1 MPEAKNTFISSK
13 MNKDMDGRI
22 LPNGQY
28 RDGQNIQISRSEGD
42 DEGALEN
49 VLGNN
54 FLNNFGLTDE
64 SLEIIGYL
72 TVDTLD
78 SIFLFITNYTDSS
91 PNTLDNSA
99 SGIAG
104 SHYIVQYN
112 VLTNVFNI
120 LVQGSFL
127 NFSLTHPIIG
137 VNLLEDLLFWT
148 DNRNQPRKI
157 NITKAVGD
165 YYNSEDKIS
174 VSKYYP
180 FEPISLLEEDSV
192 NNGRFQSSMK
202 DKVSEYL
209 PIHAAAK
216 VIEVV
221 GNVLTI
227 SGIYTNIKPGAVGDR
242 MTGQAVGAGVT
253 VNSIVFTAT
262 DTEITL
268 SGDVGDVTT
277 DDIVYFQRKNPFFNN
292 NWTGDKNFLKDKFA
306 RFSYRFKYIDGEYSL
321 SAPFTQIAFV
331 PEQDGYF
338 IGKNAMVSNSDP
350 VGEGGLVGDE
360 GNTINSTVVSFMQN
374 KINDIGLYIPA
385 PTIGNSL
392 NKTTW
397 DKVNEELHVL
407 EVDILYKEAQSNKT
421 TVIDTITPQQFSQ
434 TIDSYY
440 YYNYQSRK
448 PWKTLPPSQTTR
460 VSESTPIRAFAQE
473 VSGNRVMYANYID
486 KHTSPINL
494 NYTVNINQ
502 KPDLPTSQASPV
514 FNNRDHYVKKE
525 YQNHTLKGN
534 RTYQAGIVLY
544 DRYGRQSNV
553 ILSSVIDVNIP
564 DFSGSTFF
572 HPYRKKEDYILLD
585 KYPTDAFGNPP
596 LSPPLGSITWPG
608 DQINLIFY
616 NSIPK
621 LKTED
626 GYPGIYSEADG
637 TVDSLILINDTITP
651 VPGVFEP
658 PCSFTDV
665 PFEGKSS
672 NFSGT
677 CNVEFNAAGEVV
689 SIIVTSSTNTWTNNQ
704 SFVLDFCSLPIT
716 FGCDVCAAG
725 GLLGGLVQTTT
736 SNPLGWYSYKV
747 VIKQT
752 EQEYYN
758 VYLPTT
764 LAGYPCDV
772 DGIPA
777 QVGDPDATP
786 NPTLSSPQIP
796 NFVYPKGQS
805 GITSHVVLYGD
816 NINKVARD
824 LQEVGPTQE
833 KYRSS
838 VNLFG
843 RVNNLLKNNGQAK
856 LAVSNEGYDP
866 GEDPDIAVQ
875 IATMENLGLG
885 DLRTSPSVP
894 VIPNIFY
901 KGETNPQ
908 IARIETN
915 NQFGVAYNSCTPNPA
930 FSVPVTDVDD
940 IVSPNTNSQPW
951 GTTLSIYETAPVESV
966 LDIFWETTTSGL
978 ISDLNFK
985 VENIDNTIPIGI
997 TDPQI
1002 NWEEEDKWGDQISG
1016 TFEAAGTGGQGLG
1029 SSCSITLN
1037 SVVRGDGTPEN
1048 QIIMVETALGSGE
1061 YYLEI
1066 NPALEAAFSPLFL
1079 AYENDLKNLFYFNFT
1094 ITRDNGVDPIT
1105 SIDIQ
1110 VEGSLQNS
1118 TPVRKDDVIPTEV
1131 LVGNNWEL
1139 NEQGYTN
1146 QTLLQIKDNM
1156 NARWDNVGLPIE
1168 DLPKSTI
1175 MFMPEYGGWVNDG
1188 TWSGASANLSS
1199 SLDFDCQTKNL
1210 QYNPASTRVGYG
1222 KIFAAQPQLASGT
1235 SGALTGYTNAKWNAT
1250 FGYETDPLSN
1260 LFILG
1265 VPYLSTN
1272 GVIGPNEFF
1281 GPPTGEYN
1289 SLVGFAPNP
1298 WPIFNPAEDYPD
1310 GRDANM
1316 NIWANAPL
1324 NGGMDCCDEVET
1336 SLTQLF
1342 APGWQRFGTGIHDG
1356 KFAAF
1361 NGVYGSEAGTSFPP
1375 GLKRSDEIVFSISR
1389 MYQVST
1395 WVNMRG
1401 MNQAN
1406 FLFEGGP
1413 ADEQN
1418 ATWEYIFGLNPFINN
1433 YQLPATLLGGD
1444 IYPRNQNVSTIIS
1457 PLAFAFGPD
1466 IPSWAADSG
1475 AFPLPGARGST
1486 WCTQYQQNPPI
1497 DGSECLPLF
1506 QLPTSPI
1513 YWDHESGGRPGSQ
1526 GASQAI
1532 FSQGG
1537 ESYVGERYNNGRWY
1551 WADLEALSQ
1560 QIFDKWSAEN
1570 GWTSY
1575 NQMMRELFP
1584 IQNGSNTFYSAW
1596 QGFYNGPLE
1605 AGELAN
1611 PAGGNN
1617 QLPAD
1622 KAFWQNNILTD
1633 KGFTGYIGS
1642 LDPAT
1647 GIGNAFNKRFR
1658 FNAKTEDNYLLAA
1671 SGYSQPLRG
1680 WIDAG
1685 DTSIPPQAW
1694 DVFQNGIG
1702 DWLQGN
1708 GMPGG
1713 RYVVTLRATDRS
1725 VKAPAGQE
1733 NIPNPDGLF
1742 VEWDIP
1748 VIVPESNIPVG
1759 RGMDCDFVNSGGYA
1773 PGFRWQG
1780 NFF

>member
-1 MPEAKNTFISSK
+1 

-72 TVDTLD
+72 TVDTSD

-91 PNTLDNSA
+91 PNTLNNNA

-112 VLTNVFNI
+112 VLSNAFNI

-137 VNLLEDLLFWT
+137 INLLEDLLFWT

-165 YYNSEDKIS
+165 YYNNEDKIS

-180 FEPISLLEEDSV
+180 FEPISLLEKDNV
-192 NNGRFQSSMK
+192 DLDAGFQSSMK

-216 VIEVV
+216 VSSVN
-221 GNVLTI
+221 GNVLTLI
-227 SGIYTNIKPGAVGDR
+227 GIYTNIKPGAVGDR
-242 MTGQAVGAGVT
+242 MTGQAVGSDVT
-253 VNSIVFTAT
+253 VNLVAFSPGF
-262 DTEITL
+262 TEITL
-268 SGDVGDVTT
+268 NGDVGDV
-277 DDIVYFQRKNPFFNN
+277 DVEDIVYFQRKNPFFNN
-292 NWTGDKNFLKDKFA
+292 NWTGDKQFLKDKFA
-306 RFSYRFKYIDGEYSL
+306 RFSYRFKYVDGEYSL

-350 VGEGGLVGDE
+350 AGEGGLVGDE
-360 GNTINSTVVSFMQN
+360 GNTINSTVVGFMQN

-385 PTIGNSL
+385 PTLGNSF
-392 NKTTW
+392 NKTNW
-397 DKVNEELHVL
+397 SKVSEELHVV

-421 TVIDTITPQQFSQ
+421 TIVDTITSDQFSQ
-434 TIDSYY
+434 TTDSYY

-460 VSESTPIRAFAQE
+460 VSESIPIRAFAQE

-494 NYTVNINQ
+494 NYSVNINQ
-502 KPDLPTSQASPV
+502 KPNLPTSQASPNY
-514 FNNRDHYVKKE
+514 NNRDYYVKKE

-553 ILSSVIDVNIP
+553 ILSSIIDINIP
-564 DFSGSTFF
+564 DYAGSTFF

-596 LSPPLGSITWPG
+596 VPPPFGSITWPG

-621 LKTED
+621 FKTED

-637 TVDSLILINDTITP
+637 TVDSLILVNDTITP
-651 VPGVFEP
+651 VPGVFQP
-658 PCSFTDV
+658 PCTITGV
-665 PFEGKSS
+665 PFVGKSAE
-672 NFSGT
+672 FSGT
-677 CNVEFNAAGEVV
+677 CNVEFNAAGQVV
-689 SIIVTSSTNTWTNNQ
+689 SIIVTSSTDTWTNNQ

-716 FGCDVCAAG
+716 FGCDVCATG
-725 GLLGGLVQTTT
+725 GIISGLVQTTI

-777 QVGDPDATP
+777 QSGDPDAAT
-786 NPTLSSPQIP
+786 PTLSSPQIP
-796 NFVYPKGQS
+796 DFTYPKGQS
-805 GITSHVVLYGD
+805 GITSHIVLYGD

-843 RVNNLLKNNGQAK
+843 RVNNLLKNNGQTK
-856 LAVSNEGYDP
+856 FSVSNEGYDP
-866 GEDPDIAVQ
+866 GENPDIAVQ

-894 VIPNIFY
+894 IIPNIFY

-908 IARIETN
+908 IARVETN
-915 NQFGVAYNSCTPNPA
+915 KQFGVAYNNCTPNPA
-930 FSVPVTDVDD
+930 FSIPVTNPDD
-940 IVSPNTNSQPW
+940 IVPPNTNSQPW
-951 GTTLSIYETAPVESV
+951 GTTLSVYETAPVESL

-985 VENIDNTIPIGI
+985 IENVDNTVPIGI

-1002 NWEEEDKWGDQISG
+1002 NWSEDNRWGDQISG
-1016 TFEAAGTGGQGLG
+1016 TFEAAGVGGQGLG
-1029 SSCSITLN
+1029 SACSIVLN
-1037 SVVRGDGTPEN
+1037 SVVRGDGQPEN
-1048 QIIMVETALGSGE
+1048 QIIMVETGPGSGE

-1066 NPALEAAFSPLFL
+1066 DPALEASFSPLFL
-1079 AYENDLKNLFYFNFT
+1079 SWENDLKNVFYFNFT
-1094 ITRDNGVDPIT
+1094 ITRDNGVDPVT

-1110 VEGSLQNS
+1110 VEGNVQNAN
-1118 TPVRKDDVIPTEV
+1118 PVRKDNVIPTQV
-1131 LVGNNWEL
+1131 LLPNGSYEENQASPVP
-1139 NEQGYTN
+1139 YTN
-1146 QTLLQIKDNM
+1146 QTLLQIKTNM
-1156 NARWDNVGLPIE
+1156 NARWDDPALPVE
-1168 DLPKSTI
+1168 DIPKSTI
-1175 MFMPEYGGWVNDG
+1175 MFMPQLGGWVNEG
-1188 TWSGASANLSS
+1188 TFNGTNPVV
-1199 SLDFDCQTKNL
+1199 DFSCQTVNE
-1210 QYNPASTRVGYG
+1210 QQNSATTRIGFG
-1222 KIFAAQPQLASGT
+1222 KIIAAQPQLANGT
-1235 SGALTGYTNAKWNAT
+1235 TGALIGYNNAKWNAT
-1250 FGYETDPLSN
+1250 FGYEIDPTLN
-1260 LFILG
+1260 KFVLG
-1265 VPYLSTN
+1265 APYVSTN
-1272 GVIGPNEFF
+1272 GVIGSQFF
-1281 GPPTGEYN
+1281 GPPAGTYN
-1289 SLVGFAPNP
+1289 SLVGFVPNP
-1298 WPIFNPAEDYPD
+1298 WVQFGVDFAEDYPN
-1310 GRDANM
+1310 GRDGNM
-1316 NIWANAPL
+1316 NIWANAPS
-1324 NGGMDCCDEVET
+1324 NGGMNCCDEPFPDLNPSPQFT
-1336 SLTQLF
+1336 
-1342 APGWQRFGTGIHDG
+1342 PGWQRFGTGIHDG
-1356 KFAAF
+1356 LFAAY

-1375 GLKRSDEIVFSISR
+1375 GFRRSDELVFSISR

-1395 WVNMRG
+1395 WVNMWG
-1401 MNQAN
+1401 MNQSIFDFPSQSFSAN
-1406 FLFEGGP
+1406 AERSS
-1413 ADEQN
+1413 
-1418 ATWEYIFGLNPFINN
+1418 WEYIFGLNPFINN
-1433 YQLPATLLGGD
+1433 YQLSVDLGGGD
-1444 IYPRNQNVSTIIS
+1444 IYPRNQNISTIQS

-1466 IPSWAADSG
+1466 IPSWAADTG
-1475 AFPLPGARGST
+1475 AFPSPGSPGST
-1486 WCTQYQQNPPI
+1486 WCTQYEQDPPI

-1526 GASQAI
+1526 GASQSI

-1560 QIFDKWSAEN
+1560 QIFDKWSATN

-1596 QGFYNGPLE
+1596 QGYYNGPLA
-1605 AGELAN
+1605 AGQLAN
-1611 PAGGNN
+1611 PAGGDGR
-1617 QLPAD
+1617 LPAD
-1622 KAFWQNNILTD
+1622 SAFWTNNILTD

-1658 FNAKTEDNYLLAA
+1658 FNAKTEDNFLLAA

-1680 WIDAG
+1680 WIEAG
-1685 DTSIPPQAW
+1685 DTSIPKQAW
-1694 DVFQNGIG
+1694 DVFQNGAS

-1725 VKAPAGQE
+1725 TKAPAGQE
-1733 NIPNPDGLF
+1733 TIPNPEGLY

-1748 VIVPESNIPVG
+1748 VIVPESNIPFG
-1759 RGMDCDFVNSGGYA
+1759 RGMDCRFVNSGGFA

-1780 NFF
+1780 FFSI